1 MTSPT
6 AIPLTTKECLG
17 LLGAC
22 DIGRIVVVHEGY
34 PVALPVNYALARM
47 DGDPVIAVRTRT
59 GNMLDHPGELAGFEI
74 DGVDQGHD
82 AGWSVLVRGRLTSI
96 VPMRTARPAS
106 ARAGGS

>member
-1 MTSPT
+1 MTSLA
-6 AIPLTTKECLG
+6 AITLNTKECLG

-22 DIGRIVVVHEGY
+22 DIGRIVIVHEGY

-59 GNMLDHPGELAGFEI
+59 GNTLDHPGELASFEI

-82 AGWSVLVRGRLTSI
+82 AGWSVLV
-96 VPMRTARPAS
+96 AA
-106 ARAGGS
+106 A